1 MNLHKKYVL
10 ASSSKSRQMVLKNCG
25 FMFTQVKPKCDEE
38 EIKKNIKKNK
48 GPEYVAKT
56 LSFEK
61 SISVSQDKK
70 YFNHYVVG
78 CDTLI
83 YINNKIIDKAQNIEE
98 AHYKIKMFSGKTH
111 KIISGLTVCRRGEK
125 IWQCSETTLVK
136 IRRLKKAQIN
146 SYLKKTGKQIL
157 GSVGCYQI
165 ESLGPNIIEN
175 IKGDYFNVLGFPLF
189 RFLKQISKL

>member
-61 SISVSQDKK
+61 LPTALSMRACSR
-70 YFNHYVVG
+70 
-78 CDTLI
+78 
-83 YINNKIIDKAQNIEE
+83 KI
-98 AHYKIKMFSGKTH
+98 
-111 KIISGLTVCRRGEK
+111 
-125 IWQCSETTLVK
+125 
-136 IRRLKKAQIN
+136 
-146 SYLKKTGKQIL
+146 
-157 GSVGCYQI
+157 
-165 ESLGPNIIEN
+165 
-175 IKGDYFNVLGFPLF
+175 
-189 RFLKQISKL
+189 